1 METQIMDSEEGTTF
15 SGLLGGLF
23 WGVADPVSKVD
34 TTLDGSTPEHGSTP
48 F

>member
-23 WGVADPVSKVD
+23 WGVADPGLTQLWMDQHQSMD
-34 TTLDGSTPEHGSTP
+34 QHLFD
-48 F
+48 